1 MRDIHGRINAVELLG
16 PAVYTDDN
24 VPIPV
29 DLADFE
35 AAEIVLQ
42 VGVGGITFTSLNKIE
57 FKLTH
62 SDNGTDYSA
71 VGSADLVG
79 APAVGSGGIIL
90 TLAAAHAATTIHQY
104 GYIGGKRYL
113 KLLADF
119 GGTHATGTA
128 LSATLVKGRPHYA
141 S

>member
-1 MRDIHGRINAVELLG
+1 MKDIHDRINAVELLG

-24 VPIPV
+24 VPIAV
-29 DLADFE
+29 DLEDFE
-35 AAEIVLQ
+35 AAEIVR
-42 VGVGGITFTSLNKIE
+42 
-57 FKLTH
+57 
-62 SDNGTDYSA
+62 
-71 VGSADLVG
+71 
-79 APAVGSGGIIL
+79 
-90 TLAAAHAATTIHQY
+90 
-104 GYIGGKRYL
+104 YIGGKRYL